1 MLPNLLI
8 TRAYVVRG
16 LWLWVGVRALVAAV
30 FAMAELGPLP
40 LSFGSAIQ
48 VVLLCVIVGFVDIR
62 RRHERALLGN
72 LGLGNAVMALLFVVP
87 AIFGEI
93 ILRRIAHA

>member
-1 MLPNLLI
+1 MLPNLLV

-16 LWLWVGVRALVAAV
+16 LWLWVGVRAVAAAV
-30 FAMAELGPLP
+30 FATAELEPLP
-40 LSFGSAIQ
+40 LSAGAVIQ
-48 VVLLCVIVGFVDIR
+48 VILLCVIVGFVDIR

-72 LGLGNAVMALLFVVP
+72 LGLGNAAMTLLFVAP